1 MCVCGCV
8 CVCSVGLS
16 LSGWRPAGHHCHNC
30 LQWELLRMLRAT
42 ARGGI
47 GRRDSWIDHFS
58 SNIQYCGNL
67 YFFAGFQDI
76 LSFPILQDLKI
87 PFVLRQVCLTLPK
100 YREFS
105 HFASI
110 SAFSFSKISTFL
122 EIQISKNIFKIPK
135 ISKKSQ
141 NRQKDLQRFKALSI
155 FSQVNCLSPEH

>member
-1 MCVCGCV
+1 MRRCVQRGFIFIGV
-8 CVCSVGLS
+8 EASRPSLPQLSTVGIVTYVTS
-16 LSGWRPAGHHCHNC
+16 NSEG
-30 LQWELLRMLRAT
+30 
-42 ARGGI
+42 GGI

-141 NRQKDLQRFKALSI
+141 NRQKNLQRFKALSI
-155 FSQVNCLSPEH
+155 FSQVNCPSPAEH

>member
-1 MCVCGCV
+1 MGV
-8 CVCSVGLS
+8 CVCAAWVYLYRGGGQQAIIATIVY
-16 LSGWRPAGHHCHNC
+16 SGNC
-30 LQWELLRMLRAT
+30 YVCYEQQRG
-42 ARGGI
+42 GGI

-141 NRQKDLQRFKALSI
+141 NRQKNLQRFKALSI
-155 FSQVNCLSPEH
+155 FSQVNCPSPEH

>member
-1 MCVCGCV
+1 MKRNPLKYIAQKMMTLCLFVCIRVCVCVGA

-42 ARGGI
+42 ARGGGI

-76 LSFPILQDLKI
+76 LSFSDTSGLEN
-87 PFVLRQVCLTLPK
+87 PFRSPTSLSYSSEISGVFTFRQYFGV
-100 YREFS
+100 F
-105 HFASI
+105 
-110 SAFSFSKISTFL
+110 
-122 EIQISKNIFKIPK
+122 IFK
-135 ISKKSQ
+135 
-141 NRQKDLQRFKALSI
+141 NFDI
-155 FSQVNCLSPEH
+155 FRDSNF